1 MAEVAATYRCDGNS
15 EADKR
20 RKGAEKGIR
29 SSVFSFST
37 LETSKLFIAS
47 YLKRTKY
54 RSNIWPGN
62 DAPRENLPDLFILHR
77 SWNIGEENL
86 CEIVMINAS
95 SPLQLSHFEQS
106 GGLNDGE

>member
-20 RKGAEKGIR
+20 RKGAERGIR

-62 DAPRENLPDLFILHR
+62 DVPRENLPDLFILHR
-77 SWNIGEENL
+77 SWNI
-86 CEIVMINAS
+86 V
-95 SPLQLSHFEQS
+95 EQWT
-106 GGLNDGE
+106 GKKIFAKLLW